1 MATHNEPVWA
11 LEGLLHEEPELSR
24 EVMTIPTGTAAMPAM
39 SVLGTVRT
47 TEAVGAATT
56 AGNGDFVTKSVG
68 ADASAEAGVYIL
80 HAISATKALLYSPS
94 GALLGIYTV
103 GDAYDANGI
112 QFDTENTWA
121 ANDYA
126 TITVTHTDAIGAYNA
141 TGPALGVALYPVD
154 ASAAAADVTALVRLG
169 AVQSAALQWA
179 DGVDAGEKTAAIAQL
194 AANHLIVRS

>member
-1 MATHNEPVWA
+1 MATYNEPAWA
-11 LEGLLHEEPELSR
+11 LEGVLYEIPEMSR
-24 EVMTIPTGTAAMPAM
+24 SVVTIPTGTAAFGAM
-39 SVLGTVRT
+39 TVLGTVRT
-47 TEAVGAATT
+47 TAAVGSATT
-56 AGNGDFVTKSVG
+56 AGNGDFVAESVD

-121 ANDYA
+121 AADYA

-141 TGPALGVALYPVD
+141 TGPALGVALYPGD
-154 ASAAAADVTALVRLG
+154 ASAAAVDVTALTRLG
-169 AVQSAALQWA
+169 AVQAAALQWA
-179 DGVDAGEKTAAIAQL
+179 SGVDADGKAAGIAQM
-194 AANHLIVRS
+194 AANHLYARS